1 MRQKRGCAEE
11 GTRLAR
17 AEVRRLM
24 VPNMPSLEGLRKL
37 DVPLTGTFA
46 SLRIYFVRGIVK

>member
-1 MRQKRGCAEE
+1 MRQKRGYPEE
-11 GTRLAR
+11 ELVSPGRKLDGW
-17 AEVRRLM
+17 
-24 VPNMPSLEGLRKL
+24 VPNMPSFEGLRKL